1 MGISVISLFACCCA
15 LQFSKRQNY
24 KPLPMLPL
32 FIESHSGKLFAIY
45 YPTANDNATKN
56 TIIHIPAFAEEMNVS
71 RRMIAVQARKFVA
84 QGHAVLI
91 LDLFGTGESD
101 GDFGDA
107 TWEIWL
113 QNIDS
118 AISCLNQKGF
128 KGITLWGLQLGSLL
142 AMNFANRYPNRIQ
155 GLISWQPVL
164 NGDVFVTQ
172 FLRLRVAAAMMNNN
186 APSEKTS
193 DLKQQLL
200 NGKKIEVTGYWLNPD
215 LIKPLITLRAADL
228 DLHGIKND
236 VLDLP
241 ETPL

>member
-1 MGISVISLFACCCA
+1 
-15 LQFSKRQNY
+15 
-24 KPLPMLPL
+24 MLPL

-45 YPTANDNATKN
+45 YPNANDNTTKN

-91 LDLFGTGESD
+91 LDLFGTGESK

-118 AISCLNQKGF
+118 AISWLNQKGF

-200 NGKKIEVTGYWLNPD
+200 NGKKIEVAGYWLNPD

-228 DLHGIKND
+228 DLHGIEND
-236 VLDLP
+236 VLDLS
-241 ETPL
+241 ETPW